1 MVEERL
7 RKIDGKS
14 LWYFDNCFNFEERER
29 LYSYCLNQKYS
40 LSGSDVQRL
49 ETKGDYNL
57 YCNLS
62 PTDVDNMGIEK
73 LSNYSHIKHHLDDY
87 TITQARINLST
98 IQDKNRFHCDTGA
111 EHNLTMLYYPN
122 MEWEKSWGGQTLFSN
137 LTNDTLEWVSFYI
150 PGRII
155 LFDGSRPHSIN
166 PPTIHSPTHRFS
178 IVIQYGK

>member
-1 MVEERL
+1 MF
-7 RKIDGKS
+7 
-14 LWYFDNCFNFEERER
+14 FDQYLVPHGYLQCLLNQERER

-122 MEWEKSWGGQTLFSN
+122 MEWEKSWGCQTLFTN
-137 LTNDTLEWVSFYI
+137 QTNDTLEWVSFYI

-155 LFDGSRPHSIN
+155 LFDGSIPHSIN

-178 IVIQYGK
+178 VVIQYGK

>member
-14 LWYFDNCFNFEERER
+14 LWYFDNIFNYEERER
-29 LYSYCLNQKYS
+29 LYSYCLNKKYS

-73 LSNYSHIKHHLDDY
+73 LRFYLKLVIKE
-87 TITQARINLST
+87 LS
-98 IQDKNRFHCDTGA
+98 
-111 EHNLTMLYYPN
+111 E
-122 MEWEKSWGGQTLFSN
+122 
-137 LTNDTLEWVSFYI
+137 
-150 PGRII
+150 RII
-155 LFDGSRPHSIN
+155 
-166 PPTIHSPTHRFS
+166 
-178 IVIQYGK
+178 IQLT